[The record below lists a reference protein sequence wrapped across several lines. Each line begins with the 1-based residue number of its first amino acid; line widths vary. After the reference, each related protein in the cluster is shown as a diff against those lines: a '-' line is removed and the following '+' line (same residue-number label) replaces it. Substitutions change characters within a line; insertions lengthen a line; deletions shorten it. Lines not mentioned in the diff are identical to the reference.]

1 MSITSR
7 RVVTPIVGKTELA
20 IERSKRLV
28 AILNRAGATA
38 RAARVAIGD
47 GVGNLEVYARFA
59 NFSAGTQAMQTMAA
73 DPEFKAFNEER
84 EKNPAATVSG
94 PYVYRTVYG
103 EATAQPVLLQRIY
116 KLPRSHLQNM
126 LALFPEVRALFDSSV
141 GISGVIP
148 VFAPDMDSLG
158 IVYYNDSLDSMGRAL
173 DTIGISEAFQN
184 IVTKA
189 AQYATLVAA
198 RVLTVI

>member
-7 RVVTPIVGKTELA
+7 RVVTPIAGKSALA

-28 AILNRAGATA
+28 AILTRAGA
-38 RAARVAIGD
+38 AARVARVAVGD
-47 GVGNLEVYARFA
+47 GAGNLEVYARFA

-84 EKNPAATVSG
+84 EKEPAATVSG

-103 EATAQPVLLQRIY
+103 EPTAQPVLLQRIY
-116 KLPRSHLQNM
+116 KLPRSHLRNM
-126 LALFPEVRALFDSSV
+126 LALFPEVRALFDNSV

-158 IVYYNDSLDSMGRAL
+158 IVYYNDSLDSMGRVL
-173 DTIGISEAFQN
+173 DTIGLSEGFQN

>member
-7 RVVTPIVGKTELA
+7 RVVTPIVGKSELA

-28 AILNRAGATA
+28 AILTRAGA
-38 RAARVAIGD
+38 AARVARVALGD
-47 GVGNLEVYARFA
+47 GAGNLEVYARFA
-59 NFSAGTQAMQTMAA
+59 NFSAGTKAMQRMAA

-84 EKNPAATVSG
+84 EKEPAATVIG

-103 EATAQPVLLQRIY
+103 EATAQPVLVQRIY
-116 KLPRSHLQNM
+116 RLPRSHLQNM

-148 VFAPDMDSLG
+148 VFAPEMDSLG
-158 IVYYNDSLDSMGRAL
+158 IVYYNDSLDSVGRVL
-173 DTIGISEAFQN
+173 DTVGLSEAFQN

-189 AQYATLVAA
+189 AQYATLVAS

>member
-7 RVVTPIVGKTELA
+7 RVVTPIVGKSELA

-28 AILNRAGATA
+28 AILTRAGA
-38 RAARVAIGD
+38 AARVARVAVGD
-47 GVGNLEVYARFA
+47 GAGNLEVYARFA
-59 NFSAGTQAMQTMAA
+59 NFSAGTKAMQTMAA
-73 DPEFKAFNEER
+73 DPEFKAFNAER
-84 EKNPAATVSG
+84 EKEPAASVTG

-103 EATAQPVLLQRIY
+103 EATAQPVLVQRIY
-116 KLPRSHLQNM
+116 RLPRSHLQNM

-148 VFAPDMDSLG
+148 VFAPEMDSLG
-158 IVYYNDSLDSMGRAL
+158 IVYYNDSLDSVGRVL
-173 DTIGISEAFQN
+173 DTVGLSEAFQN

-189 AQYATLVAA
+189 AQYATLVAS

>member
-7 RVVTPIVGKTELA
+7 RVVTPMVGKSELA
-20 IERSKRLV
+20 VERSKRLV
-28 AILNRAGATA
+28 AILNRAGA
-38 RAARVAIGD
+38 AARVARVAVGD
-47 GVGNLEVYARFA
+47 GAGNLEVYARYA

-84 EKNPAATVSG
+84 EKTPAATVSG

-158 IVYYNDSLDSMGRAL
+158 VVYYHDSLDSMGRVI
-173 DTIGISEAFQN
+173 DTIGLSEGFQS
-184 IVTKA
+184 IVAKA
-189 AQYATLVAA
+189 AQHATLVAS

>member
-7 RVVTPIVGKTELA
+7 RVVTPIAGKSALA

-28 AILNRAGATA
+28 AILNRAGAAA

-47 GVGNLEVYARFA
+47 GAGNLEVYARFA

-84 EKNPAATVSG
+84 EKEPAATVSG

-103 EATAQPVLLQRIY
+103 EPTAQPVLVQRIY

-148 VFAPDMDSLG
+148 VFAPEMDSLG
-158 IVYYNDSLDSMGRAL
+158 IVYYNDSLDSMGRVL
-173 DTIGISEAFQN
+173 DTVGLSEGFQN

>member
-47 GVGNLEVYARFA
+47 GAGNLEVYARFA

-84 EKNPAATVSG
+84 EKEPAATVSG

-103 EATAQPVLLQRIY
+103 EPTAQPVLLQRIY

-126 LALFPEVRALFDSSV
+126 LALFTEVRALFDSSV

-184 IVTKA
+184 LVTKA